1 MKFNKT
7 ILLVFVALIVV
18 AALYRIVPG
27 RPYGFA
33 PQIAMALF
41 AGVVI
46 KDRKWAFALPVLSMV
61 LSDVIFEI
69 LFHAGLSQMQGF
81 YEGQATNY
89 ILFAGLTTIGFLIK
103 KANVFNVIVGSVA
116 AATVYFLLS
125 NTFVWMS
132 DMGGLQ
138 RPRNFNG
145 WMMTMADG
153 LPFYRN
159 SLYGTL
165 FFAGL
170 LFGAYYLSKPYLAK
184 QQLVK

>member
-7 ILLVFVALIVV
+7 ILVVFIALIVV

-41 AGVVI
+41 AGAVI
-46 KDRKWAFALPVLSMV
+46 KNRKWAFALPLLSMV

-69 LFHAGLSQMQGF
+69 LYKAGLSQLQGF
-81 YEGQATNY
+81 YDGQLTNY
-89 ILFAGLTTIGFLIK
+89 ILFAGLTAIGFFIK
-103 KANVFNVIVGSVA
+103 KANVVNVIVGSVV

-138 RPRNFNG
+138 RPKNFNG

-170 LFGAYYLSKPYLAK
+170 LFGAFYLTRPYLTK

>member
-1 MKFNKT
+1 MKLNKT
-7 ILLVFVALIVV
+7 IWIVFVVLIVV

-61 LSDVIFEI
+61 LSDIIFEV
-69 LFHAGLSQMQGF
+69 LYAAGWSQMQGF

-89 ILFAGLTTIGFLIK
+89 ILFAGLTAVGFFIK
-103 KANVFNVIVGSVA
+103 KASVANVITGSVVA
-116 AATVYFLLS
+116 STMYFLLS
-125 NTFVWMS
+125 NSLVWFS
-132 DMGGLQ
+132 GTGGLQ
-138 RPRNFNG
+138 RPDTFEG

-170 LFGAYYLSKPYLAK
+170 FFGAYALLKIAATRQAVLK
-184 QQLVK
+184 